1 MKNLMDVYLSFTE
14 RKIKKYMKLIFNQ
27 YYDENIIE
35 EYIKTYINARYYN
48 IINIEKPARAF
59 YLRILDELDYKE
71 DTLMKK
77 CEKEAESLS
86 EKQQRLKV
94 ISTVKEVFGYILFFD
109 NVRNIENFKTIGS
122 IKEIV
127 AKALAVAS
135 EAYGFKVPKDAED
148 KIYKEIKSDLL
159 SKDLFLDKFDT
170 DEFMLNFENSE
181 LRDDL
186 FFVELLYNV
195 KMPMQYS
202 SQAVAQVFSE
212 GIIAEDKLQVE
223 YLLLSIIVI
232 RDIVNGSFKDTYI
245 VEFAPTLFK
254 KKQKLDSL
262 LSIIDNQAL
271 QSEISLNIMYSD
283 YIKNKKSVFEYTKKG
298 FNFTITLDNSIQSI
312 EDVEELK
319 MFKIVIAQKNLVL
332 YRDLKKNKTL
342 FTNVVFK

>member
-27 YYDENIIE
+27 YYDENIVN
-35 EYIKTYINARYYN
+35 EYLRTYINARYYN

-71 DTLMKK
+71 DTLMEK

-245 VEFAPTLFK
+245 AEFAPTLFK

-332 YRDLKKNKTL
+332 YGDLKNNKTL

>member
-27 YYDENIIE
+27 YYDENIVN
-35 EYIKTYINARYYN
+35 EYLRTYINARYYN

-71 DTLMKK
+71 DTLMEK

-312 EDVEELK
+312 EDVEKLK

>member
-27 YYDENIIE
+27 YYDENIVN
-35 EYIKTYINARYYN
+35 EYLRTYINARYYN

-312 EDVEELK
+312 EDVEKLK

>member
-1 MKNLMDVYLSFTE
+1 MDVYLSFTE

-27 YYDENIIE
+27 YYDENIVN
-35 EYIKTYINARYYN
+35 EYLRTYINARYYN